1 MAEKM
6 AAYFGQPVS
15 DFRYAKFEL
24 YDGRQWTIHCCWQR
38 RVEELGSTSTGCRS
52 CTANSFGLMSSSLQ
66 E

>member
-6 AAYFGQPVS
+6 ASYFGQPVS

-38 RVEELGSTSTGCRS
+38 RVEEAWVDEHWLPKLHG
-52 CTANSFGLMSSSLQ
+52 
-66 E
+66 